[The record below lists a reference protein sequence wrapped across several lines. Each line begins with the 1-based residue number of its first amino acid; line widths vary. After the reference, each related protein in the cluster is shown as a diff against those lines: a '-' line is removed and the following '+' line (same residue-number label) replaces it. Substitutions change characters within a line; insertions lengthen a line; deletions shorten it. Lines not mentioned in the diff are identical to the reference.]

1 MSRRREP
8 CFTCGE
14 ETAAGSVFYSDRY
27 VLGSIATD
35 RRFLCSL
42 CAREAAARRRPH
54 RMSEAEARAF
64 IQNGSI
70 AGLAWSRGQS
80 GP

>member
-14 ETAAGSVFYSDRY
+14 ETAAGSVFYSDRF
-27 VLGSIATD
+27 VLGAIATD

-42 CAREAAARRRPH
+42 CAREAAARRRPP
-54 RMSEAEARAF
+54 RLSEAETRAF
-64 IQNGSI
+64 IENGSM
-70 AGLAWSRGQS
+70 AGLAWGRGVS
-80 GP
+80 GL